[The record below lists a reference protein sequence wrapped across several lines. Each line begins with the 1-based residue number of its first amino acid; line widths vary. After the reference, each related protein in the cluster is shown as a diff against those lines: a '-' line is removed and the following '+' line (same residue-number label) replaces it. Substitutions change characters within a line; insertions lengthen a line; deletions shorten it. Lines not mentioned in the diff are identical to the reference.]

1 MTYDV
6 GNDVAFLI
14 VAHKASCHTLSNAF
28 LKSMN
33 TWQGFYLCCMHLS
46 QRIRQL
52 TICSL
57 VNLPTSKAAC
67 SSAIISSACSWSLF
81 KEVFNI
87 TSLGWLTGLMDMW
100 AASWQNQ
107 QNGMR
112 AQRRLKPAWASAQS
126 DQSSLSAWRKLGF
139 LATNWAQQRLW
150 SAGMLSTQSRWKGSD
165 QEPIQSNPTKW
176 ERNTHIL
183 DDKNKTTRAER
194 LENSAFPADGHQTIL
209 NKITKVKDQQNADE
223 HRQLE

>member
-1 MTYDV
+1 MMLAMMLHFLIVAHKTSCLGIQIPMTYDV
-6 GNDVAFLI
+6 GNDIAFLI
-14 VAHKASCHTLSNAF
+14 VAQKASCHTLSNAF

-33 TWQGFYLCCMHLS
+33 TWQGFYLCCKHLS

-52 TICSL
+52 TICSV

-67 SSAIISSACSWSLF
+67 SSAIISSACGWSLF

-87 TSLGWLTGLMDMW
+87 TSLGWLTRLMDMW

-107 QNGMR
+107 QNGMC

-139 LATNWAQQRLW
+139 LATHWAH
-150 SAGMLSTQSRWKGSD
+150 SKDSD
-165 QEPIQSNPTKW
+165 QLVCYPLKVDEKAVI
-176 ERNTHIL
+176 RNRYNRIPPNGKETH
-183 DDKNKTTRAER
+183 T
-194 LENSAFPADGHQTIL
+194 F
-209 NKITKVKDQQNADE
+209 
-223 HRQLE
+223 